1 MDPFER
7 MKKEWKSQQHE
18 SAIDLDSI
26 RRQTKKQLFN
36 HQRKLIFTNLAVSV
50 SFAMVFIVLGWIWN
64 SFPNR
69 TPYFYIGLA
78 SMGVLLLVTLIGFW
92 AGVHYKKED
101 SYKGTNTYLKDRIKK
116 LAIRKFMI
124 QKFVPI
130 YLVLLIFCLF
140 MYYADIL
147 ANTSAGYIFA
157 AYGGTTL
164 YFIIVYMASR
174 KMRLRKMKEIDELIE
189 KLRKW
194 SKEFQ

>member
-7 MKKEWKSQQHE
+7 MKEEWKSQQDE
-18 SAIDLDSI
+18 PKIDMDTI
-26 RRQTKKQLFN
+26 QRQTKKELFS
-36 HQRKLIFTNLAVSV
+36 HHRKLIFTNLAVSV
-50 SFAMVFIVLGWIWN
+50 SFAVVFIVLGWIW
-64 SFPNR
+64 SAFPDR

-78 SMGVLLLVTLIGFW
+78 SMGVLLLVTLVGFW

-101 SYKGTNTYLKDRIKK
+101 SYKVTNKYLKDRIKK

-130 YLVLLIFCLF
+130 YLVLLLLCLF
-140 MYYADIL
+140 TYYADIL
-147 ANTSAGYIFA
+147 TNASAGYIFT

-174 KMRLRKMKEIDELIE
+174 KMRIRKLKEIDELIE